1 MRKRCWSRASDR
13 SAAGCGYRCRCCL
26 AACIAPL
33 LTELTR
39 EHPGL
44 ELELSFNDR
53 VVELIEDG
61 FDMAIR
67 NGTLANSGGL
77 VARRI
82 GDHRMALCASPAICS
97 GAVNRTASN
106 SWHSMRR

>member
-1 MRKRCWSRASDR
+1 MPVLFGRM
-13 SAAGCGYRCRCCL
+13 
-26 AACIAPL
+26 CIAPL

-39 EHPGL
+39 EHRAGAGA
-44 ELELSFNDR
+44 
-53 VVELIEDG
+53 VVQRSVVDLIEDG